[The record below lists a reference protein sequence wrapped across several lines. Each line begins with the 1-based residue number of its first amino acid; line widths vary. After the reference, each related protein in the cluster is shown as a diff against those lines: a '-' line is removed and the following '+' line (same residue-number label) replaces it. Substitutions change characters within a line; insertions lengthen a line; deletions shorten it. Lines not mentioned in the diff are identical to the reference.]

1 MTSPE
6 GAREC
11 DVVSMIRDRDLFGRL
26 LGVGER
32 SGLFA
37 SRSSIVRDRYR
48 EHHVEFFYVN
58 VGEEV
63 GRVEMPRWAS
73 RQEGMV
79 DMVHSVV
86 LEQCRLGQGYPLA
99 LAEAHEQAVLS
110 GGDREEFWRMVD
122 IEMGGEGLGAVR
134 SAKASSKQTRW
145 V

>member
-1 MTSPE
+1 MC
-6 GAREC
+6 G
-11 DVVSMIRDRDLFGRL
+11 
-26 LGVGER
+26 
-32 SGLFA
+32 
-37 SRSSIVRDRYR
+37 SRSSIVMERYR
-48 EHHVEFFYVN
+48 EHRVEFFYVN

-63 GRVEMPRWAS
+63 CRVEMPRWAS
-73 RQEGMV
+73 RRGELV
-79 DMVHSVV
+79 NLVHSVA

-134 SAKASSKQTRW
+134 SAKAASKQTRW